1 MGAEWSQ
8 AQRRKS
14 AYVYSMSLHPVLQ
27 PAVYSARNRLLY
39 LKVKN
44 IAVSSFQ
51 IMMTI
56 IYNKPLVAGFYRKGK
71 CVICCGHVT
80 QV

>member
-1 MGAEWSQ
+1 MVTGPKEKKCLRVIDEFAS
-8 AQRRKS
+8 
-14 AYVYSMSLHPVLQ
+14 VLQ

-39 LKVKN
+39 IKVKN
-44 IAVSSFQ
+44 IAISSFQ

-56 IYNKPLVAGFYRKGK
+56 IYNKPLVAGFDRKGK
-71 CVICCGHVT
+71 CVICCGHMT